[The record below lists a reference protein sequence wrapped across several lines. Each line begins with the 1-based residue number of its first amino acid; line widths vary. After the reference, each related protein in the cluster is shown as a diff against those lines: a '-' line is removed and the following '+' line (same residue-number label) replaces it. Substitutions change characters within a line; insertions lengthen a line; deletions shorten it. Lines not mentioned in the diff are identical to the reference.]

1 MTRIYFDAYSN
12 NESFD
17 SGFIKN
23 PHKKRVEDEF
33 QKDNRKKNKK
43 KRYNSERD
51 HKRNY
56 EDS

>member
-23 PHKKRVEDEF
+23 PRKKRGEDEY
-33 QKDNRKKNKK
+33 QKDNRKKNK
-43 KRYNSERD
+43 RD
-51 HKRNY
+51 YSKQRDRKRNN
-56 EDS
+56 EE